1 MLQCLHFNLKPICP
15 ISFTFLLNGMF
26 ILKIPGAFKSDNTK
40 QIYPQN
46 DFLTLNIIRIG
57 EECPY
62 KYAKYIYIAP
72 RKTALPKERMLS
84 SIV

>member
-1 MLQCLHFNLKPICP
+1 
-15 ISFTFLLNGMF
+15 MF

-84 SIV
+84 STVWIKGRNYIENLTNKMYTK